1 MKILV
6 AGVGSTLWGDDGFG
20 VEVAHRLME
29 MQLPSEVR
37 VVETGTGGI
46 HLVQELT
53 AGFDAAI
60 VIDATDRGRP
70 PGTVMVIHPEVDDVH
85 DMDDDTKYAYLA
97 DMHYT
102 KPDKALMLARA
113 LNVLPGK
120 LILVGCQPQD
130 PERYGKGLAEP
141 VQAAVDVA
149 VKEVLSLVDGL
160 LKSNGQ
166 PESTQ
171 ISAKPTDG

>member
-20 VEVAHRLME
+20 VEVAHRMMK
-29 MQLPSEVR
+29 MQLPPEVK

-53 AGFDAAI
+53 AGFDVAI

-70 PGTVMVIHPEVDDVH
+70 PGTVMVIEPEIDDVH

-102 KPDKALMLARA
+102 KPEKALMLARA
-113 LNVLPGK
+113 LNVLPGR
-120 LILVGCQPQD
+120 LILIGCQPQD
-130 PERYGKGLAEP
+130 PERYGKGLAP
-141 VQAAVDVA
+141 AVETAVGIA
-149 VKEVLSLVDGL
+149 VKEIVRLIDELLAAPDG
-160 LKSNGQ
+160 GV
-166 PESTQ
+166 
-171 ISAKPTDG
+171 PTAASG